1 MSRLRHYFAALG
13 LVSGLV
19 ALGLPWLTFELTTG
33 LAGSVGWGDVS
44 PGSVSVVFAAAAGW
58 GLTLML
64 SPRPRRVVGSLIGL
78 LGLSAGILAVLSLAS
93 GTQAVLSQAEAA
105 SGVLGVFSLDD
116 IAWSW
121 NPVGIACAGTAI
133 VSFCLSGLATMAWP
147 GLARQKDPYQLT
159 PSDPWD
165 ELSQGSDPTA
175 R

>member
-1 MSRLRHYFAALG
+1 MTRLRHYFAALG
-13 LVSGLV
+13 IVSGLV

-33 LAGSVGWGDVS
+33 LTGSVGWADVS
-44 PGSVSVVFAAAAGW
+44 PDSVSVVFAAAAGW

-64 SPRPRRVVGSLIGL
+64 SPRPRRVVGGLISA
-78 LGLSAGILAVLSLAS
+78 LGLSAGVLAMLSLAS
-93 GTQAVLSQAEAA
+93 GPQAVLSQAEAA
-105 SGVLGVFSLDD
+105 SGVLGVFRLDD

-121 NPVGIACAGTAI
+121 NPVGIAFAVTAI
-133 VSFCLSGLATMAWP
+133 AAFLLSGLATTVWP
-147 GLARQKDPYQLT
+147 GFARRKDPYQLT